1 MFSKKA
7 HPCCESPVSA
17 RTEGAVVA
25 EQTCAVSGAEADP
38 ALCPSS
44 GTVGSKVDLVTVKAL
59 LTGDALRRLD
69 GSTYRFCP
77 APDCDVVYFDS
88 GAGSLFRKS
97 DLTVRVGLKETED
110 PIPVCYCFGFAVA
123 DLRRDLAARGKTDIP
138 AMIAAEIKA
147 GHCAC
152 EVKNPQGTCC
162 LGNVS
167 RAAKRLEAEL
177 GTTPA
182 LVRAVP

>member
-1 MFSKKA
+1 MMFLKKA
-7 HPCCESPVSA
+7 HPCCESPASP
-17 RTEGAVVA
+17 RTERAVVA
-25 EQTCAVSGAEADP
+25 EETCAVSAAEADP

-44 GTVGSKVDLVTVKAL
+44 GTVGSTVDLVTVKAL

-88 GAGSLFRKS
+88 RAGSLFGKS

-110 PIPVCYCFGFAVA
+110 PIPVCYCFGFAAA
-123 DLRRDLAARGKTDIP
+123 DLRRDLAAWGKTDIP
-138 AMIAAEIKA
+138 AIITAEIKA

-162 LGNVS
+162 LGNVTMS
-167 RAAKRLEAEL
+167 LQQAKSELAAATR
-177 GTTPA
+177 
-182 LVRAVP
+182 

>member
-1 MFSKKA
+1 M
-7 HPCCESPVSA
+7 
-17 RTEGAVVA
+17 A
-25 EQTCAVSGAEADP
+25 EETCAVSEAEANP

-88 GAGSLFRKS
+88 GAESCFRKS

-123 DLRRDLAARGKTDIP
+123 DLRRELAERGKTDIP
-138 AMIAAEIKA
+138 TIIAAEIKA

-177 GTTPA
+177 GAT
-182 LVRAVP
+182 LGKRL

>member
-1 MFSKKA
+1 MA
-7 HPCCESPVSA
+7 GGTCTVSA
-17 RTEGAVVA
+17 A
-25 EQTCAVSGAEADP
+25 QADP

-138 AMIAAEIKA
+138 AVITAEIKA

-167 RAAKRLEAEL
+167 RAAGHLKANTSR
-177 GTTPA
+177 
-182 LVRAVP
+182 